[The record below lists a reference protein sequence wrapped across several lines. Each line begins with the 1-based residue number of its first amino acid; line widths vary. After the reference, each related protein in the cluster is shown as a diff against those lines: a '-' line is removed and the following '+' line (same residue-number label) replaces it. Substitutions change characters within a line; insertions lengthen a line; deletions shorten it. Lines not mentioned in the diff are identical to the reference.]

1 MRVLVCGSRTF
12 NDKKLLYNTL
22 DQFCVDRELQ
32 SEPDEYGNWLPT
44 GIIIIEGKAKGADL
58 LAGDWAIVNWVP
70 LEEYPAEWDKYGR
83 AAGPIRNQQML
94 DTGIDVVI
102 AFPVGETRGT
112 QHMMDIARKAGVEVI
127 EIRSV

>member
-22 DQFCVDRELQ
+22 DQFCIDRGLQ
-32 SEPDEYGNWLPT
+32 SEPDEYGNWLPAGLT
-44 GIIIIEGKAKGADL
+44 IIEGTAKGADQ

-70 LEEYPAEWDKYGR
+70 LEEYPAQWDKFGR

-94 DTGIDVVI
+94 DEGKPDVVI
-102 AFPVGETRGT
+102 AFPVGEARGT
-112 QHMMDIARKAGVEVI
+112 RHMLKIAKEAGVEVI
-127 EIRSV
+127 EV